1 MMQYHLLNGICFW
14 GVNLP
19 REFQDSWLLLKIMSN
34 PLGLGLG
41 LGVMSNPLGFL
52 YFRFFPPT
60 AGSILAGPHKMFTV
74 DCVPAQLP
82 DCPLLKHIDLPL
94 GCPNLLVQL
103 LQAVK
108 RLKWPAPP
116 PPQPPPGARSLGKHV
131 VNPWSDRCCGARAF
145 LIAAGATKHSCSRT
159 CACPTA
165 SAVHCSPNRPQW
177 SHWATPLLFVTFSQR
192 EDSKTQLLS
201 SHRAIVQ
208 RSACACFHVLFTH
221 LS

>member
-19 REFQDSWLLLKIMSN
+19 LSRQSTFVED
-34 PLGLGLG
+34 
-41 LGVMSNPLGFL
+41 PLGFL

-94 GCPNLLVQL
+94 GCASNLLVQL

>member
-14 GVNLP
+14 RVNLP
-19 REFQDSWLLLKIMSN
+19 RDFQDSRLLLKIMSN
-34 PLGLGLG
+34 PLGLG

-108 RLKWPAPP
+108 RLKWPEHHRHRNPP
-116 PPQPPPGARSLGKHV
+116 RCSILGKT
-131 VNPWSDRCCGARAF
+131 CCESLVWPVLRSEGIPHCSGGHQAF
-145 LIAAGATKHSCSRT
+145 LLQNMRMSNCIRGA
-159 CACPTA
+159 
-165 SAVHCSPNRPQW
+165 
-177 SHWATPLLFVTFSQR
+177 LF
-192 EDSKTQLLS
+192 
-201 SHRAIVQ
+201 A
-208 RSACACFHVLFTH
+208 
-221 LS
+221 